1 MFNDPAFMLYAMEC
15 EGETDT
21 RLGTINKFVKI
32 LAMADDPNDAE
43 TQFRCASQVGL
54 SLGSLSPGEC
64 SYIESEVERRI
75 R

>member
-1 MFNDPAFMLYAMEC
+1 MFNDPAFMMYVLEQ

-54 SLGSLSPGEC
+54 NISSLSPGEC

>member
-21 RLGTINKFVKI
+21 RLGTINKFIKI

-43 TQFRCASQVGL
+43 IQFRCASQAGL
-54 SLGSLSPGEC
+54 NLDSLSSGEC
-64 SYIESEVERRI
+64 NYIESEVERR
-75 R
+75 RR